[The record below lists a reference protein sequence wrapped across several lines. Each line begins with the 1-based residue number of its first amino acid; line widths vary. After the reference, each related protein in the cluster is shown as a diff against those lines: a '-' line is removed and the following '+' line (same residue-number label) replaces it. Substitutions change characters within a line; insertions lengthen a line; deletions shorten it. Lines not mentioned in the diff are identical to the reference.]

1 MRNRIASM
9 TLAFLLALVGIVA
22 ASAQNRPGFTHVPS
36 DDPEM
41 IAAQAKAR
49 ATLAEFWSKLERPG
63 PGESDFALKVGLP
76 VNATAQEHI
85 WVANIQRGGGK
96 IFGRISN
103 EPVDLKTVKRGQRI
117 EIVEDQISDWTYLRD
132 GKIVGNFTVRPIL
145 NRLPPQEAERYRAM
159 LAEP

>member
-1 MRNRIASM
+1 
-9 TLAFLLALVGIVA
+9 LALLLALVGIVA
-22 ASAQNRPGFTHVPS
+22 ASAQDRPGFSHVPS

-41 IAAQAKAR
+41 IEAQAKAR

-63 PGESDFALKVGLP
+63 PGETDFALKVALP

-85 WVANIQRGGGK
+85 WVANVQRRGGK

-103 EPVDLKTVKRGQRI
+103 EPVDLKNVRLGQRI
-117 EIVEDQISDWTYLRD
+117 EIAESQISDWTYLRA

-145 NRLPPQEAERYRAM
+145 KRLPPQEVERYRAM
-159 LAEP
+159 LADP